1 MQLERRT
8 SRKRRVLCERP
19 GAGFQLER
27 RTFLFALAASA
38 WTVAG
43 AQTITGR
50 VTSVIDAEVLPG
62 ANVFWLGTSIGAAT
76 DVNGAFTIAS
86 PGQWPATLITSFVGY
101 KPDTL
106 VLRGAPSTTL
116 QIKLRWAVEMGP
128 VEIVDRVSG
137 TRLDSRSITSTE
149 IIGQKELKRAACCDL
164 SESFETNATVDVN
177 YSDAISG
184 TKTIR
189 MLGLDGRY
197 AQISMENLP
206 FIRGLSTSYGLTL
219 VPGTW
224 IKDINLSKGIG
235 TAVNGPNAMTGQI
248 DLCLLDPLSEPP
260 VFVNLYGNSQGRM
273 EANVHLAQ
281 KTGANSGNLL
291 LLHGN
296 LFQQDMDQNND
307 GFMDAPRTRR
317 FNVMDR
323 WMRRTERGMS
333 QLAVRYVVDERIG
346 GQTAMSMGDPEHA
359 HHAADPYTVD
369 IRNEMVDVFGKQ
381 GFIFKKDPSK
391 SVGIMFAARRHDAAS
406 RFGRRDYTGLQES
419 FYASAVYQMLVGK
432 GSDQLKAGLSF
443 QYDGFDEAF
452 MDSSFA
458 RIERMPGVFA
468 EYTLQR
474 NGLTVV
480 GGLRADAN
488 SYYGNTVSPRI
499 HVKYDFGP
507 LTHMRLSAGHGF
519 RSANPLVENATV
531 LASSRRVVTEGRLGM
546 ERSWN
551 FGASFLHKFKW
562 LDRKW
567 AFGVDLYRTEFLS
580 QIVTDL
586 DRDPRTVAFYMLD
599 GRSFANSLLTDVQ
612 VEITRSIDL
621 KLSHRWYDVRTT
633 YDGVL
638 RERPFTPQHRGMV
651 SVAYED
657 PKDHWRFDVTLN
669 IFGEGRIP
677 GTEASPEAFRMPA
690 RSPAYST
697 VHAQLTRIIG
707 TWEVYLGG
715 ENITSTL
722 QHQQIIAPHDPF
734 GPYFDASMIWGPTN
748 KAMIYAGVRFQI
760 DRKKNNEKTE
770 P

>member
-1 MQLERRT
+1 MPFNQLRY
-8 SRKRRVLCERP
+8 SLL
-19 GAGFQLER
+19 AI
-27 RTFLFALAASA
+27 AASG
-38 WTVAG
+38 WVTVG

-50 VTSVIDAEVLPG
+50 VTGTDAEVLPF
-62 ANVFWLGTSIGAAT
+62 ANVYWAGTSIGTTT
-76 DVNGAFTIAS
+76 DVNGDFSVAA
-86 PGQWPATLITSFVGY
+86 PERWPASLLVSFVGY
-101 KPDTL
+101 KTDTL
-106 VLRGAPSTTL
+106 LLRQAPTAPLT
-116 QIKLRWAVEMGP
+116 IKLSWGVNTGL

-137 TRLDSRSITSTE
+137 TRMDSRSITSTE

-189 MLGLDGRY
+189 MLGLDGKY

-248 DLCLLDPLSEPP
+248 DLCLLDPLTEPP

-296 LFQQDMDQNND
+296 LFEQDMDQNND
-307 GFMDAPRTRR
+307 GFMDSPRTRR

-333 QLAVRYVVDERIG
+333 QLGVRYVIDERIG
-346 GQTAMSMGDPEHA
+346 GQTAMSANDPEFAIHPGN
-359 HHAADPYTVD
+359 PYTVD

-381 GFIFKKDPSK
+381 GIIFKNDPSK

-406 RFGRRDYTGLQES
+406 RFGHRHYTGLQES
-419 FYASAVYQMLVGK
+419 LYASAVYQMLVGK
-432 GSDQLKAGLSF
+432 GSDQIKAGLSF

-468 EYTLQR
+468 EYTMQR
-474 NGLTVV
+474 KDLTVV
-480 GGLRADAN
+480 AGVRADAN

-507 LTHMRLSAGHGF
+507 LTNMRLSAGHGF

-531 LASSRRVVTEGRLGM
+531 LASSRQVVTEGQLGM

-551 FGASFLHKFKW
+551 FGASFLHKFRW

-567 AFGVDLYRTEFLS
+567 TFGVDLYRTEFLE
-580 QIVTDL
+580 QLVTDL

-599 GRSFANSLLTDVQ
+599 GRSFANSVLTDLQ
-612 VEITRSIDL
+612 MELTRSIDL
-621 KLSHRWYDVRTT
+621 KFSHRWYDVRTT
-633 YDGVL
+633 YDGEL
-638 RERPFTPQHRGMV
+638 RQRPFTPQHRGMV
-651 SVAYED
+651 SVAFED
-657 PKDHWRFDVTLN
+657 PKDQWRFDVTWSL
-669 IFGEGRIP
+669 FGEGRIP
-677 GTEASPEAFRMPA
+677 STATNPEAYRLSE

-697 VHAQLTRIIG
+697 VHAQVTRILG
-707 TWEVYLGG
+707 AWEVYLGG
-715 ENITSTL
+715 ENITSTI
-722 QHQQIIAPHDPF
+722 QRQQIIAPNDPF

-748 KAMIYAGVRFQI
+748 KAMVYAGLRFQI
-760 DRKKNNEKTE
+760 DRKSTTKNEH